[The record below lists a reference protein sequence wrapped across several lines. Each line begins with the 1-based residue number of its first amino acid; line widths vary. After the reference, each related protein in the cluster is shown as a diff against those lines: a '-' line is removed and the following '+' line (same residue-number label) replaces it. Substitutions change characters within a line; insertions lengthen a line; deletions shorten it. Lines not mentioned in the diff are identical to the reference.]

1 MATIARPFGATL
13 TSAMMYIAWI
23 LILLASTTPIA
34 AGEVAPPAADR
45 ATLRAQQQVFR
56 DVAKAVRPCLVRIE
70 TVGGSQPAER
80 VDPDAEEDVPQEKR
94 RSQNPFRDN
103 PGSDFVIA
111 DGATT
116 GIIYSPDGY
125 IVTSSFNFVRD
136 PVLISVA
143 LSDGRRLAADL
154 VARDQ
159 VRKIALLKIDATDLP
174 VPRWK
179 PRENVRVGEWAV
191 ALGLGFGGDEPSI
204 TVGIISALTRMA
216 GFAIQTDAK
225 LNPANYGGPL
235 CDIEGRIVGM
245 CVPMAQ
251 RPGELAGV
259 ELYDAGVGFVV
270 PANVVAE
277 IVSTLKTGRSF
288 YRGWLGM
295 VASPAS
301 QDAVIVQKVADPS
314 PLRFAGVIPGDRII
328 AVGERTILHFG
339 HLMQTM
345 NMTPAGESVD
355 LQVERD
361 GAAFCAVVTLAQNT
375 ELGSL
380 PEAEVPY
387 DPATPPAPPEMP
399 GEEP

>member
-1 MATIARPFGATL
+1 MACSSTL
-13 TSAMMYIAWI
+13 FAQSPVSP
-23 LILLASTTPIA
+23 AS
-34 AGEVAPPAADR
+34 DR
-45 ATLRAQQQVFR
+45 ATLRAAQEVFR
-56 DVAKAVRPCLVRIE
+56 SVATAVRPALVRIE
-70 TVGGSQPAER
+70 TVGGSQPVDR
-80 VDPDAEEDVPQEKR
+80 VDPQAEEDLPKEKR

-116 GIIYSPDGY
+116 GIIYSSDGY
-125 IVTSSFNFVRD
+125 IVSSSFNFIRD
-136 PVLISVA
+136 PVLISVT
-143 LSDGRRLAADL
+143 LWDGRRLAADL

-174 VPRWK
+174 TPRWK
-179 PRENVRVGEWAV
+179 PREEVRVGDWAV
-191 ALGLGFGGDEPSI
+191 ALGLGFGGDDPSI
-204 TVGIISALTRMA
+204 TVGVISALRRMA
-216 GFAIQTDAK
+216 GYAIQTDAK

-235 CDIEGRIVGM
+235 CDVQGRIVGI

-270 PANVVAE
+270 PAPVVEE
-277 IVSTLKTGRSF
+277 IVSVLKTGRSF

-295 VASPAS
+295 VANPGT
-301 QDAVIVQKVADPS
+301 QDAVVVQKVADPS
-314 PLRFAGVIPGDRII
+314 PMKAAGIIPGDRII
-328 AVGERTILHFG
+328 AVNGRRILHFG
-339 HLMQTM
+339 HLMQSM
-345 NMTPAGESVD
+345 NMTPAGETVYLD
-355 LQVERD
+355 IERD
-361 GAAFCAVVTLAQNT
+361 GANFTAPVTLAQNT